1 MTAFSSDSD
10 EDRFASLLIRTA
22 RLLPLNST
30 AELNEMKVT
39 VDKICKNILD
49 SPQEKR
55 FQRLHLHNRRLR
67 RSLLDLH
74 AGGEVCRILNFRKV
88 VEGENQETV
97 LAFASEGSGEV
108 SEQHLEF
115 LKKSS
120 EWFDLQIA
128 ECLRMSAQSGQISD
142 VCAECVIQIRLSN
155 GKVYRGGFYRDE
167 TLQNVKE
174 FVNAV
179 FPQQQGWV
187 LQQPFPSKV
196 YNEEDLTKS
205 LTELDLV
212 PRASLVAFCPET
224 HFSEQ
229 ELSQRKLSETRMQR
243 AHNMSKQSEKDRIS
257 NIRRENIEK
266 AQLREKDR
274 ARSLAA
280 FRDDRVDMQL
290 KFKQGASVA
299 GDGGHD
305 NRG

>member
-1 MTAFSSDSD
+1 M
-10 EDRFASLLIRTA
+10 
-22 RLLPLNST
+22 
-30 AELNEMKVT
+30 
-39 VDKICKNILD
+39 
-49 SPQEKR
+49 
-55 FQRLHLHNRRLR
+55 
-67 RSLLDLH
+67 
-74 AGGEVCRILNFRKV
+74 
-88 VEGENQETV
+88 
-97 LAFASEGSGEV
+97 
-108 SEQHLEF
+108 
-115 LKKSS
+115 
-120 EWFDLQIA
+120 
-128 ECLRMSAQSGQISD
+128 
-142 VCAECVIQIRLSN
+142 
-155 GKVYRGGFYRDE
+155 
-167 TLQNVKE
+167 
-174 FVNAV
+174 
-179 FPQQQGWV
+179 
-187 LQQPFPSKV
+187 